1 MCVSKCP
8 TSFWSYKQDP
18 ISGLDKFCTNLA
30 PGELANSKN
39 VSELVKQRKC
49 PGYLLPS
56 SPILGRCIPDPRSP
70 LGLKTASA
78 GNPPPE
84 VNEDQ
89 VKQGVKHVWE
99 SLNLKS
105 YAEKLLADLMIDWWV
120 LLLAVLLACFLSFTW
135 IVLIRLAAGV
145 IVYSSIVLCCLL
157 LCGVTGYSVYRY
169 ILAVMDGDRVWKDD
183 IFAAPGLN
191 QIVDHYFDKDTW
203 LGLSCALGVITLVI
217 LLVLLFLRKRIAI
230 AVKLIEEA
238 SRAVGGAFTT
248 LLFPVLP
255 FILQSLVILWFL
267 TVASCLATA
276 GEKEF
281 KVVDSCPDETCPN
294 PDSLTNSPLTHG
306 DKCDPSTFLRCTSC
320 PEAQCVF
327 NKYGPNTLNS
337 WLQLLNFVGLTWLLF
352 FLSALGEMV
361 MAGAFSDYYWTR

>member
-1 MCVSKCP
+1 MA
-8 TSFWSYKQDP
+8 
-18 ISGLDKFCTNLA
+18 GLDKYCANLA
-30 PGELANSKN
+30 PGELANSRN

-49 PGYLLPS
+49 PAYLLPS

-70 LGLKTASA
+70 LGLKKAA
-78 GNPPPE
+78 NIPPHE
-84 VNEDQ
+84 INEDQ

-99 SLNLKS
+99 ALNLKS
-105 YAEKLLADLMIDWWV
+105 YAEKLLADLALDWWI
-120 LLLAVLLACFLSFTW
+120 LLLAVLLACILSFTW

-157 LCGVTGYSVYRY
+157 LLSVTGYSFYRY
-169 ILAVMDGDRVWKDD
+169 ILAVMEGNQTWKDD

-217 LLVLLFLRKRIAI
+217 LLILLFLRKRIAI

-238 SRAVGGAFTT
+238 SRAVGGAFST
-248 LLFPVLP
+248 LIFPILP

-267 TVASCLATA
+267 MVASCLATA

-281 KVVDSCPDETCPN
+281 KVVDACPEESCIN
-294 PDSLTNSPLTHG
+294 PDSLTNMPFTHG

-320 PEAQCVF
+320 PQAQCVF
-327 NKYGPNTLNS
+327 NKYGPSTLNS
-337 WLQLLNFVGLTWLLF
+337 WFQLLNFVGVFWLLF
-352 FLSALGEMV
+352 FFSALGEMV